1 MGSNSRRI
9 DGEGTSGI
17 KRVEDD
23 DDDDDEYEQE
33 MNFMPSQILL
43 DMQQV
48 RNNDSFYFFQ
58 FFVCLC

>member
-23 DDDDDEYEQE
+23 DDDEYEQE

-43 DMQQV
+43 HMQQV
-48 RNNDSFYFFQ
+48 PGMTRPDVENSS
-58 FFVCLC
+58 